1 MIAQSNIE
9 FRNEQP
15 YAGIRTQVTMQE
27 MGILP
32 PLWGEV

>member
-1 MIAQSNIE
+1 MITEPKTE